1 MRSIKMVGM
10 NIVIFCHVF
19 STYFVTYLSVAW
31 KYTGAY
37 VDENLVARHMMIHPL
52 LQRKFQEMRG

>member
-1 MRSIKMVGM
+1 MRNIKVVVM
-10 NIVIFCHVF
+10 NIVIFCHVLL
-19 STYFVTYLSVAW
+19 TYFGEYLSVAW

-37 VDENLVARHMMIHPL
+37 VHQNLVARHMMIHPL